1 MEFEAFLEP
10 AEEGGFV
17 VTVPALPGCI
27 SEGDTREE
35 ALENIKDAIT
45 GYLETLRRRG
55 DDIPAAGIMHLAQS
69 GGSFDHV
76 AEDSDVYSV
85 RDLKV
90 RYK

>member
-1 MEFEAFLEP
+1 MWYNESMTTVYAKIIGDEAVVPKSEFDRLVEIARRS
-10 AEEGGFV
+10 EEIDLQ
-17 VTVPALPGCI
+17 T
-27 SEGDTREE
+27 
-35 ALENIKDAIT
+35 
-45 GYLETLRRRG
+45 

-85 RDLKV
+85 EDLKV